1 VCTCTISKFEKP
13 EYLCR
18 LSLNNVFY
26 NYVSFLYSFQKPLM
40 KDIMCMCAK
49 NHIKNENTVMMS
61 YNNNKKMS
69 SIIFLLR

>member
-1 VCTCTISKFEKP
+1 
-13 EYLCR
+13 
-18 LSLNNVFY
+18 
-26 NYVSFLYSFQKPLM
+26 M
-40 KDIMCMCAK
+40 KDKMCMCAK